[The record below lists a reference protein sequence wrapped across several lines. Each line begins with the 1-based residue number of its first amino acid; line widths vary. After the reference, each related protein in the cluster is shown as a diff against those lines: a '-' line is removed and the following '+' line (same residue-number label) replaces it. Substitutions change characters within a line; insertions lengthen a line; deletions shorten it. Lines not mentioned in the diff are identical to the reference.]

1 MEAVVCIDWT
11 PLNQVWSQHNPTE
24 KRWQNWLNRN
34 LRNHLQRKI
43 SEGLT
48 GTSGSIGVSR
58 ATNCVGLAHHVGL
71 TPRDAM
77 LHTNRGMSIS
87 YRTLDMYGIDAKLR
101 QHYEYGGILYAWD
114 EATFAE
120 HRQQLDHLYEAMVA
134 TQKRPDFSVITV
146 EQAHKIAED
155 WVAELNRR
163 AVESGGTT
171 EVKWSWTA
179 RCTSPTIVT
188 DENFDKPPTEK
199 ETTEQWEVHLLLDQ
213 PAYQAEGQSMAHCVA
228 TYWGKKCKIYSLRC
242 DGVRKATLEINDDNL
257 SYSGGKT
264 VCTQIRG
271 ERNARP
277 EQHVLDIANRF
288 LEHINCTKPSAITTG
303 LLQGEIGRMHGVNI
317 VANNHQMQLSNLANG
332 IGLSVSGAPMFEYI
346 RDMQVSQDFNGRGPE
361 ITLTGVPTRAGMDAL
376 QRIWRTGQ

>member
-1 MEAVVCIDWT
+1 MEAVVCTDWK
-11 PLNQVWSQHNPTE
+11 PLNQLWEQHNPTE
-24 KRWQNWLNRN
+24 KRWQHWLNRN
-34 LRNHLQRKI
+34 LRNHLQRNVTAAYTANALRTNNWQTTVNLL
-43 SEGLT
+43 GLT
-48 GTSGSIGVSR
+48 HQI
-58 ATNCVGLAHHVGL
+58 GL

-77 LHTNRGMSIS
+77 LVATRGSTLS
-87 YRTLDMYGIDAKLR
+87 YCSLDMYGIDPKLR
-101 QHYEYGGILYAWD
+101 QHYEYGGILYSWS
-114 EATFAE
+114 ETSFSE

-199 ETTEQWEVHLLLDQ
+199 ETTEQWEAHLLLDQ
-213 PAYQAEGQSMAHCVA
+213 PSYQAEGQDMAHCVA

-242 DGVRKATLEINDDNL
+242 DGIRKATIEVNEDNL
-257 SYSGGKT
+257 SYSGGKL

-271 ERNARP
+271 QRNARP
-277 EQHVLDIANRF
+277 EQHVLDIAYRF
-288 LEHINCTKPSAITTG
+288 LEHIGCSKPSAMTTG

-317 VANNHQMQLSNLANG
+317 VANNNHHMQLSNLAS
-332 IGLSVSGAPMFEYI
+332 GLAVGGAPMFEFI

-376 QRIWRTGQ
+376 QQIWRTGR